1 MDHPEETLEEVAGLA
16 RDAGRARTA
25 GWESTAAQKVFAA
38 DVPPA
43 PKESPIRGLQ
53 AGESGPES
61 AQRCALERPAGRD
74 GTTAADDEEIGSGA
88 QGEDEKAAGKETTAG
103 KVVAEP
109 GVGVDERLWGGQG
122 AAPAKEGVEDEA

>member
-1 MDHPEETLEEVAGLA
+1 MDHSEETLEEVVGLA
-16 RDAGRARTA
+16 RTVGRARTA
-25 GWESTAAQKVFAA
+25 GWESTDAQKVFAA
-38 DVPPA
+38 NVPPN
-43 PKESPIRGLQ
+43 LQ

-74 GTTAADDEEIGSGA
+74 GTTAAADEEIGPGA
-88 QGEDEKAAGKETTAG
+88 QGEDEKAVGKETTAR